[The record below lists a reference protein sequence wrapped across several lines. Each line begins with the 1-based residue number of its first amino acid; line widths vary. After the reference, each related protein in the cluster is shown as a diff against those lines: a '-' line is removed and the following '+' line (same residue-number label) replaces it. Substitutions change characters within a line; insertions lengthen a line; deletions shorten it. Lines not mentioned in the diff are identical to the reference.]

1 MGDEPVRVI
10 AYAGGRGEERPRAF
24 FLGEKMVEVETVVRA
39 WIEEEGEGRERKRFF
54 RVKGDD
60 GAGHLLYYDERL
72 RAWFLSPGDSPTP

>member
-1 MGDEPVRVI
+1 MTDEPVRVI

-24 FLGEKMVEVETVVRA
+24 FLGEEEVKIVRVVRA
-39 WIEEEGEGRERKRFF
+39 WIGEEGEGRERKRFF

-72 RAWFLSPGDSPTP
+72 RVWFLSPGDPPTP